1 MVAHNG
7 QLKEIRAYQRQRDRE
22 GANPR
27 EIAHELLAR
36 WQGITR
42 LESWRHGRG
51 WTLAKA
57 AEQIALRLERPLCSA
72 RTQEPGLTPERLSEW
87 EHFPS
92 SGERPG
98 HDYLWAMKVTYGI
111 TLEETGLFDW
121 HTGAGA
127 DHAELDETPERRD
140 AALVRPPVEGGSSTD
155 RRDFMTWTAAGVA
168 AFVAETA
175 RESIRLGQTVE
186 VTNVGDTTLEQ
197 YQQEVARL
205 ATDYDQ
211 SPRLQVFVPAREL
224 RDEVFALINGR
235 QYPDQTRDL
244 YLIAGQLCGLL
255 AQASLNLGAP
265 YWATTQARTTWRLAD
280 LAGHSG
286 LRAWA
291 RGTQSLV
298 AYRCGDPEGATRFA
312 RAGRRFATSGT
323 AMVRLAGME
332 ARARASLGDLSGTEQ
347 ALNIAKD
354 AREQAS
360 TPDMLGGIF
369 TFNDARQ
376 AFFAG
381 DCYVSFHRV
390 ELLRMAEAEAI
401 ESIRRYEAGPLE
413 ERSFGDMAMARLV
426 IADARFHQGDLEGAY
441 EAARPALA
449 LPPEYRITQ
458 MVERFGSLDRQ
469 LTASKYRSDPLAL
482 EFRDQIRAISAPATA
497 N

>member
-22 GANPR
+22 GASPR
-27 EIAHELLAR
+27 DIAHELLAR

-98 HDYLWAMKVTYGI
+98 HDYLWALKVTYGI

-140 AALVRPPVEGGSSTD
+140 AALVRPPAEGGFSTD

-168 AFVAETA
+168 AFVAEAA

-186 VTNVGDTTLEQ
+186 VTNVGDTTVEQ

-205 ATDYDQ
+205 VTEEVHA
-211 SPRLQVFVPAREL
+211 PRLPVFIPARDL
-224 RDEVFALINGR
+224 RDEVFALIKGR

-255 AQASLNLGAP
+255 AMVSLNLGDRHS
-265 YWATTQARTTWRLAD
+265 ATVQARTTWRLAD
-280 LAGHSG
+280 LAGHNG

-291 RGTQSLV
+291 RGTQSLM
-298 AYRCGDPEGATRFA
+298 AYRSGDPEGATRYA
-312 RAGRRFATSGT
+312 RAGRRYATSGT

-332 ARARASLGDLSGTEQ
+332 ARARASLGDLPGTKQ
-347 ALNIAKD
+347 ALSIAKD
-354 AREQAS
+354 VQARVS
-360 TPDMLGGIF
+360 TPDQLGGIF
-369 TFNDARQ
+369 TVNNARH
-376 AFFAG
+376 AFYVG
-381 DCYVSFHRV
+381 DCYVWFRQA
-390 ELLRMAEAEAI
+390 EQLRIAEAEALNAV
-401 ESIRRYEAGPLE
+401 RHYEAGPSE
-413 ERSFGDMAMARLV
+413 QRSFSEEALARLIV
-426 IADARFHQGDLEGAY
+426 ADARFHQGELEGAY
-441 EAARPALA
+441 EAARPVLA

-458 MVERFGSLDRQ
+458 VVEHLDSLAQQ
-469 LTASKYRSDPLAL
+469 LTAPKYRSDPLAL
-482 EFRDQIRAISAPATA
+482 ELRDQIRAISAPASA
-497 N
+497 